1 MGCMRAFLKK
11 ILGFWGRMSEHHIS
25 AYAAQAAFFWVLS
38 LIPIILLLLTLVQ
51 FTPITKADVMTA
63 AYEFFP
69 TPIRATIISIINEV
83 YNQSRAVIPLT
94 ALVAIWSAGKGTLAM
109 TNGLNCIYN
118 VEETRNYVILRVRA
132 AFYTIVLVVS
142 ILLTLILLGFGN
154 SISLLVNQY
163 IPVFSYVTDFII
175 EIRTIAIICVLIAFS
190 LCIYKF
196 LPNNAKCQRKIKN
209 QLAGAFFTSFGW
221 TLASFVISIYMD
233 IFKGFSNMYGS
244 LTTIVLIMLWLY
256 ASMYIMLIGGEINV
270 LVEEHLDIE
279 N

>member
-1 MGCMRAFLKK
+1 MRVFLKK
-11 ILGFWGRMSEHHIS
+11 IFGFWQRMSEHHVS

-38 LIPIILLLLTLVQ
+38 LIPIILLLLTMVQ

-69 TPIRATIISIINEV
+69 ASIRVTIISIINEV
-83 YNQSRAVIPLT
+83 YNQSRAMIPLT
-94 ALVAIWSAGKGTLAM
+94 AIVAFWSAGRGTLAV
-109 TNGLNCIYN
+109 TKGLNCIYEAD
-118 VEETRNYVILRVRA
+118 VSRGSIYLRLRSA
-132 AFYTIVLVVS
+132 LYTIVLVIS

-154 SISLLVNQY
+154 SISLLVNKY

-175 EIRTIAIICVLIAFS
+175 EIRTVTIICVLIVFS

-196 LPNNAKCQRKIKN
+196 LPNDGKSQRKLKN
-209 QLAGAFFTSFGW
+209 QLAGSFFTAFGW
-221 TLASFVISIYMD
+221 TLTSFVISVYLD

-256 ASMYIMLIGGEINV
+256 FSMYIMLIGGEINV
-270 LVEEHLDIE
+270 LMEEHLDIE
-279 N
+279 D